1 MDHRP
6 SARRTTIRSAA
17 RVRSSAGL
25 PQDHARSTLQSSSQT
40 PESRAEVLL
49 HGIARLH
56 HERAGHAVTE
66 SHLQRTVPDGL
77 PEQRPGDR
85 RVHTGL
91 RAHSPGVHHLD
102 RSQYPSTELRL
113 PGAADVVR
121 PGAAKARIWSRHRR
135 AGILLRRHEDGRHL
149 HRTRRRQPT
158 RGDRAWRHH
167 QLGPTP
173 VWRLHHTAHQLAPR
187 RHALTSPFGQQPA
200 PIQRRSP
207 RPELERAPPLGIPSR
222 QRALRRLQRRP
233 QHAADADLPCAAEPI
248 RRCQGHAVA
257 AVLVMGRVRLA
268 GRVGLVGIAAL
279 LLTGCSTERSSPHA
293 GAPPVERVGLAMG
306 SQLRVR
312 VFSSD
317 PESARSAF
325 DAVFAEFDRLDRL
338 LSVWKDGSDVQRING
353 AAGVDGVTVS
363 EDTIAVLNTARRISE
378 WTEGAFDV
386 TFGAL
391 SDVWRFDHDQDNRVP
406 TREQIEAR
414 HPLVNYRAV
423 RIDEP
428 GHTVLLEKAGM
439 RIHLGGIGK
448 GYAVERSA
456 ALLRDRG
463 YRDFMIQSG
472 GDLYVAGFSQGQ
484 PWRLGVADPR
494 KPTQSFG
501 TLDLSDGTFS
511 TSGDYE
517 RSFVKDGI
525 RYHHLIDPSTG
536 YPAKGTR
543 SVTVVTNRPV
553 LADGLSTGV
562 FILGPARGM
571 ALVERLPDV
580 EAVIVTDSNQVL
592 VSSGL
597 QGRFTQI
604 GPPTDTP

>member
-1 MDHRP
+1 
-6 SARRTTIRSAA
+6 
-17 RVRSSAGL
+17 
-25 PQDHARSTLQSSSQT
+25 
-40 PESRAEVLL
+40 
-49 HGIARLH
+49 
-56 HERAGHAVTE
+56 
-66 SHLQRTVPDGL
+66 
-77 PEQRPGDR
+77 
-85 RVHTGL
+85 
-91 RAHSPGVHHLD
+91 
-102 RSQYPSTELRL
+102 
-113 PGAADVVR
+113 
-121 PGAAKARIWSRHRR
+121 
-135 AGILLRRHEDGRHL
+135 
-149 HRTRRRQPT
+149 
-158 RGDRAWRHH
+158 
-167 QLGPTP
+167 
-173 VWRLHHTAHQLAPR
+173 
-187 RHALTSPFGQQPA
+187 
-200 PIQRRSP
+200 
-207 RPELERAPPLGIPSR
+207 
-222 QRALRRLQRRP
+222 
-233 QHAADADLPCAAEPI
+233 
-248 RRCQGHAVA
+248 
-257 AVLVMGRVRLA
+257 
-268 GRVGLVGIAAL
+268 
-279 LLTGCSTERSSPHA
+279 
-293 GAPPVERVGLAMG
+293 MG